1 MPAIVRQALLARS
14 TIDISSSS
22 SSSIASPAVDIS
34 DDSVKRTIA
43 LDKDRLE
50 QLEKEQAKSSL
61 SDLTLKEAAEVMMMM
76 MINIMMIT
84 NIMMMTT
91 RWLSGVTLLCS
102 TSSRET
108 TTGSP
113 VCRWKDILRYL

>member
-1 MPAIVRQALLARS
+1 MSSSSSL
-14 TIDISSSS
+14 SSSS

-34 DDSVKRTIA
+34 DDSAKRTTV

-61 SDLTLKEAAEVMMMM
+61 SDLTLKEAAE
-76 MINIMMIT
+76 
-84 NIMMMTT
+84 T

-108 TTGSP
+108 MTGSP
-113 VCRWKDILRYL
+113 VCRTLLRRRNNQKFSRRQFTTLQRAPKQ